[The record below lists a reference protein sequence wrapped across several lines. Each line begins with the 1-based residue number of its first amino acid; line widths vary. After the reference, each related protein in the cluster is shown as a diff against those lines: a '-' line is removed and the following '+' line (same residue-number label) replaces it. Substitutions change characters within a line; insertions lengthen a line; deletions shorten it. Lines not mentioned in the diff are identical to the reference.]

1 MSDHLVIDSR
11 GRMGTR
17 LLTLVSETFTSE
29 FLWSL
34 YQNDDRRQN
43 IVWLFNCVGIND
55 ATQCLVWKKGG
66 APIFAVFH
74 KIVTLS
80 L

>member
-1 MSDHLVIDSR
+1 
-11 GRMGTR
+11 MGTR
-17 LLTLVSETFTSE
+17 LLTLVCETFTSE

-55 ATQCLVWKKGG
+55 ATQCLVWKRG
-66 APIFAVFH
+66 APILQYFQ